1 MRQRKI
7 FLAAAALAGLQ
18 LQTVAAD
25 DRYGPVVYPG
35 VYVTTPVAAAPIATT
50 PVVEQA
56 APVASAPI
64 IANSP
69 AQDTRLQALGASVQ
83 LNQIYRAVPATNNP
97 AAVRSPAR
105 AKVAAAATPRYA
117 VRPSLEA
124 VAVLEAAKPIS
135 VPAKIDRTF
144 DSQVVPAAYVVPVSE
159 QRPSNGGAPDDANP
173 LRSLGGFGGA
183 ATRAANPLR

>member
-18 LQTVAAD
+18 LQTAAAD
-25 DRYGPVVYPG
+25 DRYGPVAYPG
-35 VYVTTPVAAAPIATT
+35 MYVTTPIAAAQ
-50 PVVEQA
+50 VVEQ
-56 APVASAPI
+56 PMTVASAPNI
-64 IANSP
+64 TASP
-69 AQDTRLQALGASVQ
+69 SRDVRLQALGSSVR
-83 LNQIYRAVPATNNP
+83 LNQIHRAVPATNDP
-97 AAVRSPAR
+97 TAVRSPVR
-105 AKVAAAATPRYA
+105 AKAAAVVTPRYA

-124 VAVLEAAKPIS
+124 VAVLEAAKPTSMPTSIE
-135 VPAKIDRTF
+135 RTF

-159 QRPSNGGAPDDANP
+159 QRPADSGASDDANP

>member
-18 LQTVAAD
+18 LQATAAD
-25 DRYGPVVYPG
+25 DRYGPVAYPG
-35 VYVTTPVAAAPIATT
+35 MYVTTPVVAA
-50 PVVEQA
+50 PVVEQPA
-56 APVASAPI
+56 TVASAPSI
-64 IANSP
+64 TASP
-69 AQDTRLQALGASVQ
+69 SRDVRLQALGASVR
-83 LNQIYRAVPATNNP
+83 LNQIHRAVPATNDP
-97 AAVRSPAR
+97 AAVRSPVR
-105 AKVAAAATPRYA
+105 AKVAAAAAAPRYA

-124 VAVLEAAKPIS
+124 VAVLEAAKPMS
-135 VPAKIDRTF
+135 MPTRMERTF